1 MNNPGKQK
9 NDGSEQG
16 RTTSNPQANNT
27 KLCCTY
33 MSFNSIPGNA
43 HSTISIPVATGI
55 SSSNWQDDSQP

>member
-9 NDGSEQG
+9 KNGSEQG